1 MSSVSPSHYIKVVY
15 VRGFSEI
22 YFPAFGLNKE
32 IYIVNLSIQSKC
44 GKIRTRKTPITDIF
58 HAVPAA
64 FFTTNCI

>member
-1 MSSVSPSHYIKVVY
+1 MSSVSPSHDVKVVY

-44 GKIRTRKTPITDIF
+44 GKIRTRKTPITDSF